1 MALKVELK
9 PNERIIIGTAVIKNG
24 EQRTR
29 FFVEGHAA
37 ILREKDILTPTT
49 ANSPAKLIYLSIQL
63 MYLDGTVEKQQAG
76 FFELVNEFI
85 EAAPSATHL
94 IAEINNR
101 IVSGEF
107 YKALKVAK
115 DLIAY
120 EQSLIDNA
128 KRSSGLFQ
136 NAAANFEPAGT

>member
-9 PNERIIIGTAVIKNG
+9 PSERIIIGTVVIKNG

-37 ILREKDILTPTT
+37 ILREKDILTPTS
-49 ANSPAKLIYLSIQL
+49 ADSPAKLIYLCIQL
-63 MYLDGTVEKQQAG
+63 MYLDGTVEKQQDS
-76 FFELVNEFI
+76 FFELVNEFV
-85 EAAPSATHL
+85 EAAPSAAHL
-94 IAEINNR
+94 VAEINNR

-120 EQSLIDNA
+120 EQSLIENA
-128 KRSSGLFQ
+128 KRSTGLRED
-136 NAAANFEPAGT
+136 ATADFESA

>member
-9 PNERIIIGTAVIKNG
+9 PGERIIIGTAVIKNG

-37 ILREKDILTPTT
+37 ILREKDILTPAT
-49 ANSPAKLIYLSIQL
+49 ADSPAKLIYLSIQL
-63 MYLDGTVEKQQAG
+63 MYLDGTVEKQQEG
-76 FFELVNEFI
+76 FFALIRDFMQ
-85 EAAPSATHL
+85 AAPSAGHL
-94 IAEINNR
+94 LVEINNR

-120 EQSLIDNA
+120 EQSLINNA
-128 KRSSGLFQ
+128 KRSSGLREDTTADLQ
-136 NAAANFEPAGT
+136 PA